1 MSRRSKSFRNI
12 ASETARFAGVSSWQI
27 PERPLLL
34 WLTDAIFVAL
44 IVVFPFIMGGREAW
58 GHRILITLS
67 MALGFCWCLHRIRT
81 GGKLVLLSLEPLML
95 AGLLLVWLQAIPITG
110 DVLRHLSGEYERLLP
125 APATIS
131 ADTSNQPAS
140 SLWSSASLYPTETK
154 HGLLILAS
162 YVVIAVV
169 SAQRITS
176 EQDCHHLLKL
186 VGVSGLLMTAF
197 AVVQLVT
204 SNDYFF
210 WFYRQPYTGTRE
222 VLKGAFTNRNH
233 FAQFLSLSIGP
244 LIWWMLIGRTSNVS
258 VGPARRSSPGPAQGS
273 HSSFDRVIDPR
284 LILLICATGG
294 VLLAIMLSLSRG
306 GMISAGL
313 ACVVCLAGLWKS
325 GRVHASLAF
334 VTLSLGVIALCGL
347 TIFGSDSVEE
357 RVAQLASGDADQ
369 IDRLNARRSIW
380 NADIKAIKAFP
391 LLGTGVGSHRFVYPL
406 YMDDL
411 AKFPNVTFSH
421 AESSYIHLAL
431 ETGLA
436 GLGLLAMGLLL
447 SVGRIVLNIL
457 RTSDSARIALLTVIC
472 ASLIGGMV
480 HAAVDFIWY
489 APAIV
494 VTTILLGVAGLR
506 LCTGFASHR
515 AIPIPRLG
523 WFAMGAVCLFV
534 LCNAQP
540 NLQRRVAGE
549 RLWFQYLNADFD
561 AALAFHEARTTSSD
575 SDATDELLNARGLFA
590 ADNTNSAEQP
600 WAAQSQEDAS
610 GHAGGSGH
618 ADATA
623 TYNSDSSQPASHQA
637 RAASLRDRIHLLLA
651 SLKANPDHAEASQE
665 LATTCLELFEVL
677 QTTGD
682 NRMSLPQIR
691 DVVLTSEYK
700 SDKEMLVFLKRAF
713 GSSMRLPL
721 LSNHFSR
728 KALTLCPLAGKAWE
742 VRMATDFLR
751 DPSDKDHDH
760 LIAQAIAIGHNSPKA
775 LHSIGL
781 TLLQEGETEDALELW
796 NRVFHSSRELRLS
809 ICRTLL
815 SSHSVNLILKRFRPT
830 LDELPEVLLA
840 CQESGRKADIMSLA
854 YATVDA
860 VQKSVRH
867 DDPSADADHER
878 HVALLMDVY
887 RNVYRLRAYEECR
900 TLLQLAIDC
909 DPMSEPPR
917 RALGLLFLD
926 QKKYAE
932 AEALFAWCAD
942 QLPGDA
948 KLDELRRECRR
959 LEANQARRIRTVG
972 YELP

>member
-1 MSRRSKSFRNI
+1 MSRRSQSSRKI
-12 ASETARFAGVSSWQI
+12 VTETERFAGVSSWKI
-27 PERPLLL
+27 PDRPLLL
-34 WLTDAIFVAL
+34 WLADAILVAL

-67 MALGFCWCLHRIRT
+67 MALGFFWCLHRIRT

-95 AGLLLVWLQAIPITG
+95 AGLLLVWLQTTPTSNS
-110 DVLRHLSGEYERLLP
+110 VLHHLSGEYQRLLP
-125 APATIS
+125 APSEIT
-131 ADTSNQPAS
+131 ADSLDQPAS
-140 SLWSSASLYPTETK
+140 SMWSSASLYPTETK
-154 HGLLILAS
+154 HALLILAS
-162 YVVIAVV
+162 YIVIAVV
-169 SAQRITS
+169 GAQRIAN
-176 EQDCHHLLKL
+176 EKDCHHLLKL
-186 VGVSGLLMTAF
+186 VGISGLLMAAF
-197 AVVQLVT
+197 AVLQLIT

-210 WFYRQPYTGTRE
+210 WFYRHPYTGTRE

-244 LIWWMLIGRTSNVS
+244 LIWWMLVRRTTKDSA
-258 VGPARRSSPGPAQGS
+258 GPARRASPGPAQGS

-334 VTLSLGVIALCGL
+334 VTLSLGAIAVGGL
-347 TIFGSDSVEE
+347 VFFGSDSVEE
-357 RVAQLASGDADQ
+357 RVSQLASGNANQ

-380 NADIKAIKAFP
+380 NADIKAIQAFP
-391 LLGTGVGSHRFVYPL
+391 FFGTGVGSHRFVYPL

-431 ETGLA
+431 ETGLC
-436 GLGLLAMGLLL
+436 GLGLLAIGLLL
-447 SVGRIVLNIL
+447 SVGRIIRNIL
-457 RTSDSARIALLTVIC
+457 VSSESSRIALLTAIC
-472 ASLIGGMV
+472 ASLIGGMF

-494 VTTILLGVAGLR
+494 VSTILLGVAGLR
-506 LCTGFASHR
+506 LCTGFASR
-515 AIPIPRLG
+515 RSIPIPRLG

-540 NLQRRVAGE
+540 DLQRRVAGE

-561 AALAFHEARTTSSD
+561 AAVAFHEEQTTTADADDALERLNTAGEFSS
-575 SDATDELLNARGLFA
+575 
-590 ADNTNSAEQP
+590 NSGV
-600 WAAQSQEDAS
+600 S
-610 GHAGGSGH
+610 GEESSTETAVSHN
-618 ADATA
+618 DATA
-623 TYNSDSSQPASHQA
+623 NYDSDTIKPAFHQA
-637 RAASLRDRIHLLLA
+637 RAESLRDRIHLLLA
-651 SLKANPDHAEASQE
+651 SLKANPYQAEASQE
-665 LATTCLELFEVL
+665 LAATCLELFDVL
-677 QTTGD
+677 QTTSD

-691 DVVLTSEYK
+691 DVVLTTGYE
-700 SDKEMLVFLKRAF
+700 SDKEMMAFLKRAF

-728 KALTLCPLAGKAWE
+728 QALTLCPLAGKAWE

-751 DPSDKDHDH
+751 DPSDAQHDH
-760 LIAQAIAIGHNSPKA
+760 LIAQATTIGHNSPKA

-781 TLLQEGETEDALELW
+781 TLLHEGENEAALKLW
-796 NRVFHSSRELRLS
+796 NLVFHSSRELRLS
-809 ICRTLL
+809 ICKSLL
-815 SSHSVNLILKRFRPT
+815 KSQSVNLILKQFRPT
-830 LDELPEVLLA
+830 VDELPEVLLA
-840 CQESGRKADIMSLA
+840 CQDSGRKADLLTLA
-854 YATVDA
+854 YATA
-860 VQKSVRH
+860 EAIQKSI
-867 DDPSADADHER
+867 DQNDSSSEDGNER

-887 RNVYRLRAYEECR
+887 RNVYQMRAYDECQ

-909 DPMSEPPR
+909 DPTAEPPR

-926 QKKYAE
+926 QKQYAE

-959 LEANQARRIRTVG
+959 LEANQARRVRTVG

>member
-1 MSRRSKSFRNI
+1 MSRRSHSSRKI
-12 ASETARFAGVSSWQI
+12 VTETTRFTGVSSWKI
-27 PERPLLL
+27 PDRPLLL
-34 WLTDAIFVAL
+34 WLADAILVAL

-58 GHRILITLS
+58 GHRILITLA
-67 MALGFCWCLHRIRT
+67 MALGFIWCLHRIRT

-95 AGLLLVWLQAIPITG
+95 AGLLLVWLQTTPISNS
-110 DVLRHLSGEYERLLP
+110 VLHQLSGEYQRLLP
-125 APATIS
+125 ASPEIA
-131 ADTSNQPAS
+131 ADAVDQPGS
-140 SLWSSASLYPTETK
+140 SMWSSASLYPTETQ
-154 HGLLILAS
+154 HALLILAS
-162 YVVIAVV
+162 YIVIAVV
-169 SAQRITS
+169 AAQRIAN

-186 VGVSGLLMTAF
+186 VGISGLLMAAF
-197 AVVQLVT
+197 AVVQLAT

-210 WFYRQPYTGTRE
+210 WFYRHPYTGTRE

-244 LIWWMLIGRTSNVS
+244 LIWWMLVGRTTKDSA
-258 VGPARRSSPGPAQGS
+258 GPARRASPGPAQGS
-273 HSSFDRVIDPR
+273 HSSFDRVIDPS
-284 LILLICATGG
+284 LILLICATGS

-334 VTLSLGVIALCGL
+334 VMLGLGVIAVGGL
-347 TIFGSDSVEE
+347 VIFGSDSVEE
-357 RVAQLASGDADQ
+357 RVAQLASGDANQ

-391 LLGTGVGSHRFVYPL
+391 FLGTGVGSHRFVYPL
-406 YMDDL
+406 YMEDL

-431 ETGLA
+431 ETGLF
-436 GLGLLAMGLLL
+436 GLGLLAIGLFV
-447 SVGRIVLNIL
+447 SVGRIIRNIL
-457 RTSDSARIALLTVIC
+457 VSSETSRIALLTAIC
-472 ASLIGGMV
+472 ASLIGGMF

-494 VTTILLGVAGLR
+494 VSTILLGVAGLR
-506 LCTGFASHR
+506 LCTGFASR
-515 AIPIPRLG
+515 RSIPIPRLG

-540 NLQRRVAGE
+540 DLQRRVAGE
-549 RLWFQYLNADFD
+549 RLWYQYLNADFD
-561 AALAFHEARTTSSD
+561 AAVAFHEEQTTTADADDALELMTTSDEFSSYTGLSDEESTETAINHDDTSANYD
-575 SDATDELLNARGLFA
+575 SDTRE
-590 ADNTNSAEQP
+590 
-600 WAAQSQEDAS
+600 
-610 GHAGGSGH
+610 
-618 ADATA
+618 
-623 TYNSDSSQPASHQA
+623 PAFHQA
-637 RAASLRDRIHLLLA
+637 RAESLRDRIHLLLA
-651 SLKANPDHAEASQE
+651 SLKANPYQAEASQE
-665 LATTCLELFEVL
+665 LAATCMELFDVL
-677 QTTGD
+677 QITSD

-691 DVVLTSEYK
+691 DVVLTSGYK
-700 SDKEMLVFLKRAF
+700 TDKEMLVFLKRAF

-728 KALTLCPLAGKAWE
+728 QALTLCPLAGKAWE

-751 DPSDKDHDH
+751 DPSDAHHNH
-760 LIAQAIAIGHNSPKA
+760 LLAQAITIGHNSPKA

-781 TLLQEGETEDALELW
+781 TLLHEGENEAALKLW
-796 NRVFHSSRELRLS
+796 NQVFHSSRELRLS
-809 ICRTLL
+809 ICKSLL
-815 SSHSVNLILKRFRPT
+815 KTQSVNLILKQFRPT
-830 LDELPEVLLA
+830 VDELPEVLLA
-840 CQESGRKADIMSLA
+840 CQDSGRKADLLTLA
-854 YATVDA
+854 YATA
-860 VQKSVRH
+860 EAIQKPI
-867 DDPSADADHER
+867 DQNDPSSEAGNER
-878 HVALLMDVY
+878 HVSLLMDVY
-887 RNVYRLRAYEECR
+887 RNVYQLRAYEECK

-909 DPMSEPPR
+909 DPTAEPPR

-926 QKKYAE
+926 LKQYSE

-959 LEANQARRIRTVG
+959 LEANQTRRVRTVG

>member
-1 MSRRSKSFRNI
+1 MSRSSKSFRNI
-12 ASETARFAGVSSWQI
+12 ASETARFSGVSSWQI
-27 PERPLLL
+27 PERPFLL

-95 AGLLLVWLQAIPITG
+95 AGLLLVWLQAIPVTS
-110 DVLRHLSGEYERLLP
+110 DVLHQLSGEYDRLLP
-125 APATIS
+125 APAATS
-131 ADTSNQPAS
+131 ADTSKQPAS
-140 SLWSSASLYPTETK
+140 SRWSSASLYPTETK
-154 HGLLILAS
+154 HGLLMLAS
-162 YVVIAVV
+162 YIVIAVV
-169 SAQRITS
+169 AAQRINS

-210 WFYRQPYTGTRE
+210 WFYRHPYTGTRE

-233 FAQFLSLSIGP
+233 FAQFLSLSLGP
-244 LIWWMLIGRTSNVS
+244 LIWWMLIGRTKKDYAF
-258 VGPARRSSPGPAQGS
+258 PARRASPGPAQGS
-273 HSSFDRVIDPR
+273 HSSFDRVVDPR

-313 ACVVCLAGLWKS
+313 ACIVCLAGLWKS

-347 TIFGSDSVEE
+347 TIFGNDSVEE

-369 IDRLNARRSIW
+369 IDKLNARRSIW

-406 YMDDL
+406 YMEDL

-447 SVGRIVLNIL
+447 AVGRIIRNIL
-457 RTSDSARIALLTVIC
+457 RTSESSRIALLTAIC
-472 ASLIGGMV
+472 ASLIGGMI

-506 LCTGFASHR
+506 LCTGFTSHR

-523 WFAMGAVCLFV
+523 WFAMGAICLFV

-561 AALAFHEARTTSSD
+561 AAVAFHEERTTTSD
-575 SDATDELLNARGLFA
+575 SDATEEIMDAGGLFT
-590 ADNTNSAEQP
+590 ADDVNSAEQP
-600 WAAQSQEDAS
+600 WADPSQAGSS
-610 GHAGGSGH
+610 GHK
-618 ADATA
+618 DATA
-623 TYNSDSSQPASHQA
+623 TYHSGSSHSASHKA

-651 SLKANPDHAEASQE
+651 SLKANPNQAEASQE
-665 LATTCLELFEVL
+665 LATSCLELFDVL

-691 DVVLTSEYK
+691 DVVLTSGYK

-728 KALTLCPLAGKAWE
+728 QALTLCPLASKAWE

-751 DPSDKDHDH
+751 DPSDADHDH
-760 LIAQAIAIGHNSPKA
+760 LIAQAITIGHNSPKA

-781 TLLQEGETEDALELW
+781 TLLQEGETEDALKLW
-796 NRVFHSSRELRLS
+796 NQVFYLSRELRFS

-815 SSHSVNLILKRFRPT
+815 NTHSVNLILKQFRPT

-840 CQESGRKADIMSLA
+840 CQESGRKADLMTLA

-860 VQKSVRH
+860 VQKSVREN
-867 DDPSADADHER
+867 DQSADAGHER

-887 RNVYRLRAYEECR
+887 RNIYQLRAYEECK

-909 DPMSEPPR
+909 DPTSEPPR

-926 QKKYAE
+926 QKQYAE
-932 AEALFAWCAD
+932 AEELFAWCAD

-959 LEANQARRIRTVG
+959 LEANQARRVRTVG

>member
-1 MSRRSKSFRNI
+1 MSRSSKSSRNI
-12 ASETARFAGVSSWQI
+12 ASETARFAGESSWQI
-27 PERPLLL
+27 PSRPVLL

-58 GHRILITLS
+58 GHRILVTLS
-67 MALGFCWCLHRIRT
+67 MALGFCWCLHRIRA

-95 AGLLLVWLQAIPITG
+95 AGLLLVWLQAIPITSN
-110 DVLRHLSGEYERLLP
+110 VLHHLSGEYDRLLP
-125 APATIS
+125 APTAIS
-131 ADTSNQPAS
+131 ADSSKQPAS
-140 SLWSSASLYPTETK
+140 STWTSASLYPTESK

-162 YVVIAVV
+162 YIVIAVV
-169 SAQRITS
+169 TAQRITR

-210 WFYRQPYTGTRE
+210 WFYRHPYTGTRE

-244 LIWWMLIGRTSNVS
+244 LIWWMLIGRTSKDS
-258 VGPARRSSPGPAQGS
+258 AGPARRASPGPAQGS

-347 TIFGSDSVEE
+347 TIFGNDSVEE

-369 IDRLNARRSIW
+369 IDKLSARRSIW

-406 YMDDL
+406 YMEDL

-447 SVGRIVLNIL
+447 SVGRIVRNIL
-457 RTSDSARIALLTVIC
+457 RTSESSRIALLTAIC

-506 LCTGFASHR
+506 LCTGFNSHR

-534 LCNAQP
+534 LCDAQP

-561 AALAFHEARTTSSD
+561 AALTFHEERTTTSD
-575 SDATDELLNARGLFA
+575 SDATEALMHVSGLLATDEVI
-590 ADNTNSAEQP
+590 SAEQP
-600 WAAQSQEDAS
+600 WADHSQAESS
-610 GHAGGSGH
+610 GHE
-618 ADATA
+618 DATA
-623 TYNSDSSQPASHQA
+623 TYKSDKSQPAFQRA

-651 SLKANPDHAEASQE
+651 SLKANPNQAEASQE
-665 LATTCLELFEVL
+665 LATTCLELFDVL
-677 QTTGD
+677 QITGD

-691 DVVLTSEYK
+691 DVVLTSGYK
-700 SDKEMLVFLKRAF
+700 SDHEMLVFLKRAF

-728 KALTLCPLAGKAWE
+728 QALTLCPLAGKAWE

-751 DPSDKDHDH
+751 DPSDTHHDL
-760 LIAQAIAIGHNSPKA
+760 LIAQAITIGHHSPKA

-781 TLLQEGETEDALELW
+781 TLLQEGETEDAWKLW
-796 NRVFHSSRELRLS
+796 NQVFHSSRELRLS

-815 SSHSVNLILKRFRPT
+815 STHSVNLIQKQFQPT

-840 CQESGRKADIMSLA
+840 CQESGRKADMMTLA
-854 YATVDA
+854 YATVDV
-860 VQKSVRH
+860 VQKSVRQNAQ
-867 DDPSADADHER
+867 SADAGHER

-887 RNVYRLRAYEECR
+887 RTIYQLRAYEECR

-926 QKKYAE
+926 QKQYAE

>member
-1 MSRRSKSFRNI
+1 MSRRSQSSRKI
-12 ASETARFAGVSSWQI
+12 VTETARFAGVSSWKI
-27 PERPLLL
+27 PDRPLLL
-34 WLTDAIFVAL
+34 WFADAILVAL

-58 GHRILITLS
+58 GHRTLITLS
-67 MALGFCWCLHRIRT
+67 MALGFIWCLHRIRT

-95 AGLLLVWLQAIPITG
+95 AGLLLVWLQTTPISNS
-110 DVLRHLSGEYERLLP
+110 VLHHLSGEYERLLP
-125 APATIS
+125 TPSEITAYS
-131 ADTSNQPAS
+131 ADQPALS
-140 SLWSSASLYPTETK
+140 MWSSASLYPTETQ
-154 HGLLILAS
+154 HALLILAS
-162 YVVIAVV
+162 YIVIAVV
-169 SAQRITS
+169 AAQRIAS

-186 VGVSGLLMTAF
+186 IGISGLLMAAF

-210 WFYRQPYTGTRE
+210 WFYRHPYTGTRE

-244 LIWWMLIGRTSNVS
+244 LIWWMLVGRTTKDSA
-258 VGPARRSSPGPAQGS
+258 GPARRASPGPAQGS

-334 VTLSLGVIALCGL
+334 VMLSLGVIAVGGL
-347 TIFGSDSVEE
+347 VIFGNDSVEE
-357 RVAQLASGDADQ
+357 RVAQLASGDANQ

-391 LLGTGVGSHRFVYPL
+391 FLGTGVGSHRFVYPL

-431 ETGLA
+431 ETGLC
-436 GLGLLAMGLLL
+436 GLGLLAVGLLL
-447 SVGRIVLNIL
+447 SVGRIIRNIL
-457 RTSDSARIALLTVIC
+457 ASSESSRIALLTAIC
-472 ASLIGGMV
+472 ASLIGGMF

-494 VTTILLGVAGLR
+494 VPTILLGVAGLR
-506 LCTGFASHR
+506 LCAGFASR
-515 AIPIPRLG
+515 RSIPIPRLG
-523 WFAMGAVCLFV
+523 WFALGAVCLFI

-540 NLQRRVAGE
+540 DLQRRVAGE
-549 RLWFQYLNADFD
+549 RLWYQYLNADFD
-561 AALAFHEARTTSSD
+561 AAVTFHEERTTTADADDALELLNKSDEFSSDSGLSHEESPTDASVSHTDATANYD
-575 SDATDELLNARGLFA
+575 SDATK
-590 ADNTNSAEQP
+590 
-600 WAAQSQEDAS
+600 
-610 GHAGGSGH
+610 
-618 ADATA
+618 
-623 TYNSDSSQPASHQA
+623 PAFHRA
-637 RAASLRDRIHLLLA
+637 RAQSLRDRIHLLLA
-651 SLKANPDHAEASQE
+651 SLKANPNQAEASQE
-665 LATTCLELFEVL
+665 LAATCVELFDVL
-677 QTTGD
+677 QISSD

-691 DVVLTSEYK
+691 DVVLTTGYK
-700 SDKEMLVFLKRAF
+700 TDKEMLVFLKRAF

-728 KALTLCPLAGKAWE
+728 QALTLCPFAGKAWE

-751 DPSDKDHDH
+751 DPSDTHHKF
-760 LIAQAIAIGHNSPKA
+760 LLARAITIGHNSPKA
-775 LHSIGL
+775 LYSIGL
-781 TLLQEGETEDALELW
+781 TLLQEGDNEAALKLW
-796 NRVFHSSRELRLS
+796 NKVFHSSRELRLS
-809 ICRTLL
+809 ICKSLL
-815 SSHSVNLILKRFRPT
+815 KTQSVNLILRQFRPT
-830 LDELPEVLLA
+830 VDELPEVLRA
-840 CQESGRKADIMSLA
+840 CQESGRKADLLTLA
-854 YATVDA
+854 YATTEA
-860 VQKSVRH
+860 IQKSI
-867 DDPSADADHER
+867 DQKDPSSDAGHER

-887 RNVYRLRAYEECR
+887 RNAYQLRAYDECK

-909 DPMSEPPR
+909 DPTAEPPR

-926 QKKYAE
+926 LKQYAE

-959 LEANQARRIRTVG
+959 LEANQARRVRTVG